1 MNAKSQKP
9 SWYSSNLRWYVVLA
23 VLPAMIAIVAVLF
36 YGYREWDADQSLRS
50 QKAEWAQSGVP
61 YSNVSLKDWYTK
73 RTHSEGTED
82 WLRILQLCHWGQG
95 AAGTDRLPYLGS
107 EGGYPISL
115 IPGGDWP
122 EEPLVASFLKE
133 MEPVL
138 QAIEKASV
146 HPTPVRFPMMF
157 DGVGTLLPY
166 LQESRT
172 VMRLLSLD
180 FDYAYHHQDTKRALR
195 DLDLMLA
202 TIQAFDSRETL
213 VSELINI
220 ALRGMRTGA
229 IRRSLTN
236 SIWTDD
242 ELATL
247 RKSIEIPE
255 PHGERWKDV
264 MIGERAIGLSAIES
278 LRGNASEDSN
288 LHQGSGSVGMLFP
301 LTPSGEQIFL
311 DYYERAINVPNSD
324 LKTWQAA
331 AAGVEQSIDAARS
344 SSAAVWLGMLVPSVQ
359 AAVSAE
365 IRTEVDRRWT
375 QTAIVLRQ
383 YKNQK
388 GEWPSRL
395 RDLESLGLGLDDYST
410 VNGEVFGYEVVG
422 KTAYLWT
429 ADPAKWHVKQS
440 ISPTRPSKADY
451 ADSVQDSDDH
461 LAGYV
466 LELK

>member
-82 WLRILQLCHWGQG
+82 WLSILQLCHWGQG

-138 QAIEKASV
+138 QSIEKASV
-146 HPTPVRFPMMF
+146 HPTPVRFPIMF
-157 DGVGTLLPY
+157 DGVGTLLEH
-166 LQESRT
+166 LQESRN
-172 VMRLLSLD
+172 VMRLLCLD
-180 FDYAYHHQDTKRALR
+180 FDFAYYHQDTKRALR

-202 TIQAFDSRETL
+202 TIKAFDSRETL

-278 LRGNASEDSN
+278 MRRNPNEISDS
-288 LHQGSGSVGMLFP
+288 GVSMLFP

-311 DYYERAINVPNSD
+311 DYYERAINVPSSD

-331 AAGVEQSIDAARS
+331 AEGVERTIDAARS
-344 SSAAVWLGMLVPSVQ
+344 SSAAVWLGMLVPAVQ

-383 YKNQK
+383 YKSQK

-395 RDLESLGLGLDDYST
+395 RDLESLGLGLDDYSI

-429 ADPAKWHVKQS
+429 ADPARWHFKQT

-451 ADSVQDSDDH
+451 AESVQELDDQ

>member
-36 YGYREWDADQSLRS
+36 YGYREWDAAQSLRA
-50 QKAEWAQSGVP
+50 QKTEWDQSGVP
-61 YSNVSLKDWYTK
+61 YNNVSLKDWYTK
-73 RTHSEGTED
+73 RTHSEGTDD

-95 AAGTDRLPYLGS
+95 ATGIDRLPYLGS
-107 EGGYPISL
+107 EGVATNSL
-115 IPGGDWP
+115 VPGGDWP
-122 EEPLVASFLKE
+122 EEPLVASFLKD

-138 QAIEKASV
+138 DSIQKASV

-157 DGVGTLLPY
+157 DGVGTLLEH
-166 LQESRT
+166 LQESRS
-172 VMRLLSLD
+172 VIRLLCLD
-180 FDYAYHHQDTKRALR
+180 FDFAYYHQDTKRALR

-220 ALRGMRTGA
+220 ALRNVRTGA

-247 RKSIEIPE
+247 RKSFEIPE

-264 MIGERAIGLSAIES
+264 MIGERAVGLTAIES
-278 LRGNASEDSN
+278 FRRNPNED
-288 LHQGSGSVGMLFP
+288 LGSGPAFQLFP
-301 LTPSGEQIFL
+301 LTPMGEKIFL
-311 DYYERAINVPNSD
+311 DFYERAINVPSSD
-324 LKTWQAA
+324 MKTWQDSAA
-331 AAGVEQSIDAARS
+331 KVEQLIYKERS
-344 SSAAVWLGMLVPSVQ
+344 SSASVWLGLLVPAVQ

-365 IRTEVDRRWT
+365 IRVETDRRWT
-375 QTAIVLRQ
+375 QTAVVLRQ
-383 YKNQK
+383 YKSQK

-395 RDLESLGLGLDDYST
+395 RELEAMDLSLDDYST
-410 VNGEVFGYEVVG
+410 IHGEVFGYEVVG

-429 ADPAKWHVKQS
+429 ADPAKWHLKQS

-451 ADSVQDSDDH
+451 ADQVQESLDDQ

>member
-1 MNAKSQKP
+1 M
-9 SWYSSNLRWYVVLA
+9 
-23 VLPAMIAIVAVLF
+23 F
-36 YGYREWDADQSLRS
+36 SL
-50 QKAEWAQSGVP
+50 
-61 YSNVSLKDWYTK
+61 
-73 RTHSEGTED
+73 
-82 WLRILQLCHWGQG
+82 
-95 AAGTDRLPYLGS
+95 
-107 EGGYPISL
+107 
-115 IPGGDWP
+115 
-122 EEPLVASFLKE
+122 
-133 MEPVL
+133 
-138 QAIEKASV
+138 
-146 HPTPVRFPMMF
+146 
-157 DGVGTLLPY
+157 
-166 LQESRT
+166 
-172 VMRLLSLD
+172 MRLLCLD
-180 FDYAYHHQDTKRALR
+180 FDFAYYHQDTKRALH

-202 TIQAFDSRETL
+202 TINAFDSRETL

-264 MIGERAIGLSAIES
+264 MIGERAIGLTAIES
-278 LRGNASEDSN
+278 MRRNPDEILDS
-288 LHQGSGSVGMLFP
+288 SVSKLYP
-301 LTPSGEQIFL
+301 LTPSGEMIFM
-311 DYYERAINVPNSD
+311 DHYERAINVPNSD

-344 SSAAVWLGMLVPSVQ
+344 SSASVWLGLLVPAVQ

-365 IRTEVDRRWT
+365 IRVEVDRRWT
-375 QTAIVLRQ
+375 QTAVVLRQ
-383 YKNQK
+383 YKSQK

-395 RDLESLGLGLDDYST
+395 RDLEAMGLSLDDYST
-410 VNGEVFGYEVVG
+410 VNDEVFGYEVVG
-422 KTAYLWT
+422 KTVFLWT
-429 ADPAKWHVKQS
+429 ADPAKWHFKQS

-451 ADSVQDSDDH
+451 AESVQDSLDDH